1 MAKPP
6 NWSGKDVPL
15 AESTI
20 PLSLSAIRRR
30 CSELLDAHGELAL
43 GIHGDGDSSQK
54 LPAGGYDPYDHS
66 A

>member
-1 MAKPP
+1 MAKQP
-6 NWSGKDVPL
+6 NLSGNDVPL
-15 AESTI
+15 SESTI

-30 CSELLDAHGELAL
+30 CSELLDADGEPSL
-43 GIHGDGDSSQK
+43 GIDGDSSQK